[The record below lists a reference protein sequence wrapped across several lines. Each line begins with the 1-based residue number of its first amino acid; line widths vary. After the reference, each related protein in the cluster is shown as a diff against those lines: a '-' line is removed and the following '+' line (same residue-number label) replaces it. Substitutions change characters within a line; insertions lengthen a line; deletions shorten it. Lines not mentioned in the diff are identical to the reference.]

1 MKVFDKFSGDEIADI
16 PLAGSAELEQAIVA
30 AVAVAPALAAMAAYE
45 RREVLLHCVRRF
57 QERAE
62 EMTKLVTRES
72 GKTLKESRAEVGR
85 LIDTF
90 EIAAEEAVRIGGE
103 VMPLDRSPRCHG
115 YTSFSRRVPLGP
127 LSLITPFNFPLN
139 LVAHKIAPA
148 IAAGCPFILK
158 PADSTPLSALLIRD
172 ILAETRLPAGS
183 FAILPMAVADAAPL
197 VDDERLKMLSFT
209 GSPAVGWE
217 LKRRAGKK
225 RVCLELGGNAAV
237 IIDADADLQAVLPR
251 LLVGAYFQ
259 AGQSCVS
266 VQRICVHR
274 SHLDELRRLLVPAVG
289 NLRCGDPQDAAS
301 DLGPM
306 ISEAEAKRLEAW
318 IAEACAGGAR
328 LLCGGVR
335 SGNLMTPALL
345 EDVPDSCPLS
355 SCEAFGPV
363 AILEA
368 FDDFDALLSRLN
380 RSRFGLQAGLFC
392 RDLGKIMKAWKTL
405 EVGALIVGDIPSWR
419 SDAMP
424 YGGVKDSGVGRE
436 GIRSA
441 ILEMTEERLMVIRE
455 GN

>member
-1 MKVFDKFSGDEIADI
+1 MKVFDKFSGEEIADI
-16 PLAGSAELEQAIVA
+16 ALATPVDLEKAIVA
-30 AVAVAPALAAMAAYE
+30 AVVASPKMAAMPAYE

-57 QERAE
+57 HERTE
-62 EMTKLVTRES
+62 EMADLVSRES
-72 GKTLKESRAEVGR
+72 GKTLKEARAEVGR
-85 LIDTF
+85 LIETF
-90 EIAAEEAVRIGGE
+90 DIAAEEAVRIGGE
-103 VMPLDRSPRCHG
+103 VMPLDRSPRCQG

-127 LSLITPFNFPLN
+127 VSLITPFNFPLN

-158 PADSTPLSALLIRD
+158 PADQTPLSALLIGD
-172 ILAETRLPAGS
+172 ILAETHLPAGA

-197 VDDERLKMLSFT
+197 VEDERLKMLSFT

-274 SHLDELRRLLVPAVG
+274 SRLDELRALLIPAVSS
-289 NLRCGDPQDAAS
+289 LICGDPRDPAT

-306 ISEAEAKRLEAW
+306 ISEKEAKRLESW
-318 IAEACAGGAR
+318 IAEALAAGAK
-328 LLCGGVR
+328 LLCGGKR
-335 SGNLMTPALL
+335 QGSMMSATLL
-345 EDVPDSCPLS
+345 EDVPETCSLS
-355 SCEAFGPV
+355 AHEAFGPV
-363 AILEA
+363 AILES
-368 FDDFDALLSRLN
+368 FDDFDELMTRLN

-424 YGGVKDSGVGRE
+424 YGGVKDSGFGRE
-436 GIRSA
+436 GLRSA

-455 GN
+455 